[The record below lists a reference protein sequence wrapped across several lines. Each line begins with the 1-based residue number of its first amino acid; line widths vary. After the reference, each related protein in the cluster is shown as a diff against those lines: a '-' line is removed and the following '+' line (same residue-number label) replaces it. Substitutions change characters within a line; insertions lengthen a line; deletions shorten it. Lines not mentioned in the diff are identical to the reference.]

1 MKRPDEIGGAE
12 AETVHVILE
21 DAGITLLEATAVEII
36 IDLEDQDY
44 GGRGNS
50 YPAAI
55 FVHFSGRRVILKRS
69 GAAGKAPYAASGSDG
84 APRARCV
91 GGAVAPSVIGLFLC
105 PMIAR

>member
-1 MKRPDEIGGAE
+1 LLVKRPDEIGGAE

-55 FVHFSGRRVILKRS
+55 FVHFSERRVILNVPVQQARPPTPR
-69 GAAGKAPYAASGSDG
+69 AGQTERLELAASE
-84 APRARCV
+84 
-91 GGAVAPSVIGLFLC
+91 APSRR
-105 PMIAR
+105 A

>member
-21 DAGITLLEATAVEII
+21 DAGPITRLLEATAVEII

-55 FVHFSGRRVILKRS
+55 FVHFSGRRVILNVPVQQARPPTPR
-69 GAAGKAPYAASGSDG
+69 AGQTERLELAASE
-84 APRARCV
+84 
-91 GGAVAPSVIGLFLC
+91 APSRR
-105 PMIAR
+105 A